1 MGYSTDEPK
10 KYPDED
16 EIERVLNRIYD
27 VAWNNVILSS
37 ADEDILLKEL
47 KWVLD
52 VWSKQYLG
60 NDRLTRIINDY
71 YLTMLRK
78 SEDKSVIYKELD
90 LVICFFQHYIYA
102 FEEFMTR
109 EFRDSVIR
117 CGLICERL
125 VKRLAMAGEHYEVL
139 EIAKFED
146 KVNKLISLLSNRI
159 SDIHFLMNR
168 MKYIYSQRSRKGA
181 HDTGAAGILIAK
193 ACISEIPITYME
205 YLETLESIGYKI
217 RAKKELIGI
226 VNDTVKVSTTMII
239 TREGEP
245 AKPESV
251 LLFMYQQNYFAQPRT
266 FSEVDNSL
274 KNQRYNFPKSSLC
287 KALDNL
293 CKKKILTKQKRGIYV
308 QRMPPEKYFQKE
320 I

>member
-1 MGYSTDEPK
+1 MGYSTDKPK
-10 KYPDED
+10 KYPDEN
-16 EIERVLNRIYD
+16 EIERVLDKIYD
-27 VAWNNVILSS
+27 IAWNNVILSDT
-37 ADEDILLKEL
+37 DENVLLTEL

-52 VWSKQYLG
+52 IWGKQYLG
-60 NDRLTRIINDY
+60 NDRLTNIINDY
-71 YLTMLRK
+71 YLAALQT
-78 SEDKSVIYKELD
+78 SEDKHAIYRELD

-125 VKRLAMAGEHYEVL
+125 MKRLAIADKHYEVL
-139 EIAKFED
+139 AIAKFED
-146 KVNKLISLLSNRI
+146 KANKLASLLSDRVN
-159 SDIHFLMNR
+159 DIHFLMNR
-168 MKYIYSQRSRKGA
+168 MKYIYSQRSRRGA
-181 HDTGAAGILIAK
+181 HDTGAAGMLIAK

-205 YLETLESIGYKI
+205 YLETLEDIGYKI
-217 RAKKELIGI
+217 RTKNELIEI
-226 VNDTVKVSTTMII
+226 VNNTVKVGTTMII

-251 LLFMYQQNYFAQPRT
+251 LLSMYQQNYFAQPRT
-266 FSEVDNSL
+266 FSDVDNAL

-293 CKKKILTKQKRGIYV
+293 CRKKILIKQKRGIYV
-308 QRMPPEKYFQKE
+308 QRTPPEKYFQKE